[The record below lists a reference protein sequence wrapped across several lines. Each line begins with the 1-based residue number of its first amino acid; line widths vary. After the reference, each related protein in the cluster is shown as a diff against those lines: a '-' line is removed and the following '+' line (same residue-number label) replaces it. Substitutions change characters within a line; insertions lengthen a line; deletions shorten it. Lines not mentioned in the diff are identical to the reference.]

1 MMGRL
6 SLGHKAATRAFTIG
20 FSVVEAGATGA
31 DGPGRG
37 GAEYGREME
46 YKKSMQDVKKALDSV
61 KQSGG
66 SPSVTAQSPGV
77 RANRALKRLEKV
89 ASS

>member
-1 MMGRL
+1 MGF
-6 SLGHKAATRAFTIG
+6 FTEG
-20 FSVVEAGATGA
+20 
-31 DGPGRG
+31 GRG
-37 GAEYGREME
+37 RRGGPSKGRVESEGEME